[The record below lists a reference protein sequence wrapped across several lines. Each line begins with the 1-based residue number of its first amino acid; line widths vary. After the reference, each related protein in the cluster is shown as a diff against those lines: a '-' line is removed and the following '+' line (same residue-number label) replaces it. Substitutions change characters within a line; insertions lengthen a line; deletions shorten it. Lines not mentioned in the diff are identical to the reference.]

1 MQELDYD
8 VIVAGGGSAGSMA
21 ALAAARAG
29 ARACLIEGQGY
40 AGGTCLAL
48 GNALPFHNS
57 RGEAVIGGHPQEF
70 VDRMIAAGGASER
83 GHLPNTAGIGG
94 SFTPLDPDIM
104 KYVLFEMLTEAG
116 VDMWLHTR
124 LLGGLTEDGG
134 VTGVQVHNK
143 SGMRELRARV
153 VIDATGDADVAVGAG
168 ADFHQD
174 VPDEALNATLLFR
187 VAGVECD
194 RFLADIHEHP
204 GHMTMLAD
212 PYLREVKGLTPR
224 IVMDEHVKT
233 IHDMPYIYLANVVRD
248 YIPEKDWPEWGITS
262 DEKSG
267 WGRIRPFASRL
278 SIMAAPRRDD
288 LVTINATSMTFDA
301 TNGTD
306 LSRAEIQGQR
316 QVQTLITLLRR
327 YIPGFENAYLHS
339 VTPSV
344 SVRASRRIVGEYQIT
359 REDAEL
365 GRRFPDGV
373 ARCSYPMSVQAT
385 DRPNIREHLFVRN
398 GGDYDI
404 PYRCFVPRE
413 VDGLLVAGRC
423 LSATREASGSARIG
437 ASCMSYGQATGTA
450 AALAALQG
458 IQPRNVDYEE
468 LRLILR
474 QNKAVI

>member
-1 MQELDYD
+1 MQDCEYD

-29 ARACLIEGQGY
+29 ARTCLIEGQGY

-48 GNALPFHNS
+48 GNALPFHNN
-57 RGEAVIGGHPQEF
+57 RGEAVIGGYPQEF
-70 VDRMIAAGGASER
+70 VDRMVVAGGASER

-94 SFTPLDPDIM
+94 SFTPLDPEIM

-124 LLGGLTEDGG
+124 LLGSLTEDGR
-134 VTGVQVHNK
+134 VTGVTVHNK
-143 SGMRELRARV
+143 SGIRALRASV
-153 VIDATGDADVAVGAG
+153 VIDTTGDADVAVGAG
-168 ADFHQD
+168 AEFHQD
-174 VPDEALNATLLFR
+174 VPEEALNATLIFR
-187 VAGVECD
+187 VAGVDCD
-194 RFLADIHEHP
+194 RFLSDIYEHLSR
-204 GHMTMLAD
+204 MTMLAD

-224 IVMDEHVKT
+224 IVMDEHVRT
-233 IHDMPYIYLANVVRD
+233 IHDMPYIYIANVVRD
-248 YIPEKDWPEWGITS
+248 YIPQGDWPEWGITS
-262 DEKSG
+262 DEKAG
-267 WGRIRPFASRL
+267 WGRIRPFGSRL

-306 LSRAEIQGQR
+306 LSLAEIQGQR
-316 QVQTLITLLRR
+316 QVQMLVTLLRR
-327 YIPGFENAYLHS
+327 YIPGFANAYLHS

-344 SVRASRRIVGEYQIT
+344 SVRASRRIVGEYQLT
-359 REDAEL
+359 REDAEQE
-365 GRRFPDGV
+365 RRFPDGV

-385 DRPNIREHLFVRN
+385 DRPNVRGYLFVRN

-404 PYRCFVPRE
+404 PYRCFVPRK

-437 ASCMSYGQATGTA
+437 ASCMAYGQATGTA
-450 AALAALQG
+450 AALAAQQG
-458 IQPRNVDYEE
+458 IQPRNVDYHE
-468 LRLILR
+468 LRSVLK